1 MKITK
6 RQLRRIIKEEVQS
19 VRDHEASIV
28 NMFLDDVIQFVRT
41 DIVPE
46 QAPALAGMTIGDLLQ
61 AASDR
66 AWEKSS
72 SELASTYGEQT

>member
-6 RQLRRIIKEEVQS
+6 RQLRQIIKEEVQS

-28 NMFLDDVIQFVRT
+28 NMFLDDVVQFVRT

-46 QAPALAGMTIGDLLQ
+46 QAPALAGMTIADLLQ
-61 AASDR
+61 AAADR
-66 AWEKSS
+66 ARQQGS
-72 SELASTYGEQT
+72 SELASTYGK

>member
-6 RQLRRIIKEEVQS
+6 RQLRRIIKEEIQTTQ
-19 VRDHEASIV
+19 DHSNDIV

-66 AWEKSS
+66 AWEKGP
-72 SELASTYGEQT
+72 SELASTYGEER

>member
-6 RQLRRIIKEEVQS
+6 RQLKRIIKEEVQS

-28 NMFLDDVIQFVRT
+28 NMFLDDVVRFMRT

-46 QAPALAGMTIGDLLQ
+46 QAPALAGMTIADLLQ
-61 AASDR
+61 AAADR
-66 AWEKSS
+66 ARQQGS
-72 SELASTYGEQT
+72 SELASTYGK

>member
-6 RQLRRIIKEEVQS
+6 SQIRQIIKEEIQTVQAHS
-19 VRDHEASIV
+19 DNIV

-46 QAPALAGMTIGDLLQ
+46 QAPAIAGMTVADLLQ
-61 AASDR
+61 AAADR
-66 AWEKSS
+66 ARKQNPR
-72 SELASTYGEQT
+72 ELASTYRQ